1 MKVENIPGENKPYT
15 HLNINNDP
23 DKFHFVV
30 VTDNTGASR
39 PGIWPKGVGKINL
52 MQAVLYYHYYSHLIL
67 NVFEKYLTDI

>member
-1 MKVENIPGENKPYT
+1 MSHFISFLFVLLFVVSSTAQSPLKMENIPGENKPYT

-39 PGIWPKGVGKINL
+39 PGIWPKG
-52 MQAVLYYHYYSHLIL
+52 
-67 NVFEKYLTDI
+67 